1 MIRHNCFNWVTGSS
15 APLWF
20 LLKGKKKK
28 RFVSGALILCA
39 FVAVYF
45 VSSDS
50 LRKCPRYVN
59 ATLTDPFPPCVCLAV
74 WTAVIWV
81 MTAMRPT
88 LAAYPACLTAHHLS
102 PGATASPALDFKQA
116 TPHLPLVDTRGL
128 RLLPST
134 RPIRCH
140 PAAPAASA
148 ARLALSSSKGWTLM
162 TSSLVT

>member
-1 MIRHNCFNWVTGSS
+1 MAVQCLFG
-15 APLWF
+15 F
-20 LLKGKKKK
+20 LKGKKKK
-28 RFVSGALILCA
+28 RFVSGALILDS

-45 VSSDS
+45 LSSDS
-50 LRKCPRYVN
+50 LGKCLRYVN
-59 ATLTDPFPPCVCLAV
+59 ATLTDPFPSCVCLAV
-74 WTAVIWV
+74 WTAVTWV

-88 LAAYPACLTAHHLS
+88 LAAYPACLIAHHLS
-102 PGATASPALDFKQA
+102 PGATASPALDSKQA
-116 TPHLPLVDTRGL
+116 TPHLPLEDTRGA

-134 RPIRCH
+134 QPIPCH